1 MSDASSIAGAS
12 SIHLFANES
21 LDAPVLA
28 RGPRPLDDDD
38 DDEEDEETERR
49 RRQVRRVRPS
59 RAITSAQTRRTA
71 PHLGAQVQQMVPKR
85 LVKLAAELKQLD
97 EADDAESITTLSKM
111 GLPQMTSTI
120 RDIDQRA
127 ANMERDQA
135 REDFRVKSLLQ
146 NLLHQNMP
154 GQGNAIYA
162 AALSSPTLAT
172 CEPSRGNGARTEVV
186 GDARKAAA
194 GGGVKPG
201 PWQRKRDREV
211 KTEAGGAGSSGSPG
225 GASEP
230 LMEFGAAALPPPPS
244 AAAAAPPPPPSSSSC
259 PLSVRI
265 VPHDVIEQSR
275 KRPTPHG
282 PQGHTFETLLGFGGG
297 GSGAGPPE

>member
-1 MSDASSIAGAS
+1 M
-12 SIHLFANES
+12 HLFANES
-21 LDAPVLA
+21 LDEPVLA

-38 DDEEDEETERR
+38 EEEEDEETERR
-49 RRQVRRVRPS
+49 RRQVLFVRPS
-59 RAITSAQTRRTA
+59 RAAPNGHNRRTH
-71 PHLGAQVQQMVPKR
+71 PHHGSQVQQMVPKR

-127 ANMERDQA
+127 ANMERDQT

-162 AALSSPTLAT
+162 AALTSPTLAT
-172 CEPSRGNGARTEVV
+172 CEPTRGNSARTEV
-186 GDARKAAA
+186 GDRTL
-194 GGGVKPG
+194 GSKPA
-201 PWQRKRDREV
+201 PWPRKRDRE
-211 KTEAGGAGSSGSPG
+211 TAEAAGSSSSAAGGSSLE
-225 GASEP
+225 A
-230 LMEFGAAALPPPPS
+230 GAAPPS
-244 AAAAAPPPPPSSSSC
+244 ASSSSSSSC

-265 VPHDVIEQSR
+265 VSHDVIEQSR

-282 PQGHTFETLLGFGGG
+282 PQGHTFESLLLGGGAASFRDGG
-297 GSGAGPPE
+297 GSSSDAQGLQSEQ